1 MDELHETAVLPFLS
15 THWLGHSY
23 YYAPSIGSTNDT
35 LKEMVA
41 AGSPQNPPAGTVL
54 LANYQEQGRG
64 RLNRQWQSPPGAALL
79 LSVLFRPNWPAE
91 RSNWFTMMGSLA
103 AAETIEQIAGVPIG
117 IKWPNDLVVQENGRY
132 LKVAGLLLEGNM
144 DENGRLT
151 SVVLGIGI
159 NVNTPSEHLPQ
170 AVTPPTSL
178 LITTG
183 KPVSRRELLITFL
196 QRLERYYE
204 TAEIHHTS
212 PHALWQ
218 KRLVTLGQPV
228 EVTNFKEKV
237 TISGIVEGTD
247 AWGHI
252 LVRDVNGELHTI
264 AAGDVTLRGNTT
276 NSH

>member
-23 YYAPSIGSTNDT
+23 YYASSIGSTNDT

-64 RLNRQWQSPPGAALL
+64 RLNRQWQSPPGTALL
-79 LSVLFRPNWPAE
+79 LSVLFRPDWPME
-91 RSNWFTMMGSLA
+91 RSNWLTMIGSLS
-103 AAETIEQIAGVPIG
+103 AAEAIEQIAGVPVG
-117 IKWPNDLVVQENGRY
+117 IKWPNDLVVLENGRY

-159 NVNTPSEHLPQ
+159 NVNTPLEHLPQ
-170 AVTPPTSL
+170 AATPPTSL

-183 KPVSRRELLITFL
+183 KPVSRRDLLITFL
-196 QRLERYYE
+196 QKLEQYYE
-204 TAEIHHTS
+204 TAEIHHIS

-247 AWGHI
+247 TWGHI
-252 LVRDVNGELHTI
+252 LVRDSAGKLHTI